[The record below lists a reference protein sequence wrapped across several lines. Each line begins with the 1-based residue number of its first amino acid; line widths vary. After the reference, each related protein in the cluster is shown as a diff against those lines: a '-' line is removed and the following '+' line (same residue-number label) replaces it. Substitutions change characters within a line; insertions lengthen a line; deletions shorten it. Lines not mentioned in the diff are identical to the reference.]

1 MNLIVKTTNY
11 HRKSIRLKDYDYSQ
25 AGAYFVTICTNDKG
39 CAFGEINDGE
49 MHLNDIGKI
58 VESEWMKTGEIR
70 KNVLIDEFFVMPNH
84 LHGIIIIID
93 MDNGRGM
100 ARHAPTRPR
109 TFGKPIANSLSSI
122 IGSFK
127 SAATKH
133 INQLRNSPGNPVW
146 QRNYF
151 ERIIRNEKE
160 WNRIREYIISNPF
173 NWVINNENPQNWN

>member
-1 MNLIVKTTNY
+1 MVVLTHE

-84 LHGIIIIID
+84 LHGIIIIIEI
-93 MDNGRGM
+93 DNGRGM
-100 ARHAPTRPR
+100 ARHDPTRPR

-133 INQLRNSPGNPVW
+133 INQLRNCPGNQER
-146 QRNYF
+146 QRNSF
-151 ERIIRNEKE
+151 ERNNPNEKE
-160 WNRIREYIISNPF
+160 RNRIREYILSNPF